1 MRGVGAVRV
10 LATFAFSFSA
20 AVFAA
25 VYGPL
30 DGFLVPVGLV
40 LALFSLLVFLLVRKK
55 SRLRRRALLVLSGL
69 AIGLLWTA
77 VYRSVYFQPARQ
89 LDGRTVRLTATV
101 SDWPQETQYGG
112 WSVLAEVDTDSF
124 VKLSAVLY
132 LDAQGAGL
140 RPGDRLATVTHCTL
154 GDRTMSGGE
163 EITYYTAKGIF
174 LQGEA
179 FGRLDVERPGHV
191 PWRYWAAYLSRGLKE
206 GIRAALPE
214 REAALVQ
221 ALVTGNRDHLT
232 DQFTT
237 SLQRTGLS
245 HTVAVSGMHL
255 AFLSGLL
262 NRLLGQGRRSTA
274 VLTVV
279 WVVLFCGV
287 AGNTPSVLRA
297 AVMIL
302 MLQAA
307 PLLGR
312 ERDGPTALGLAL
324 MLLLFFNP
332 FSAAHVGLQLSFAAV
347 AGILAVSDPIQ
358 LWLLRLCRLDRAPRS
373 RVTKYLRRV
382 PYFVVSVLSATLGAT
397 VFTIPLVAWYF
408 RVLSLIAPLANVL
421 SLWAVSGLFLGGLT
435 VGVVGMLSA
444 QAAAPLGMLLVP
456 LEHYLE
462 WVVDLLSRPALAALS
477 LDSVYYWAWI
487 VFFYLLL
494 ALSVWSPGKKRVWV
508 GLLAGA
514 GALGLAVMCSV
525 FTLRAGEVN
534 AAILDVGQGQSVAIE
549 IGGLLTL
556 VDCGGDSWKDPGDV
570 AADYIQSMGR
580 STLDYLVVTHYHAD
594 HANGVPQ
601 LLQRI
606 QVDTV
611 VLPDVEAGDPLR
623 EEIISLARE
632 QGAEM
637 LFVGQEDFYL
647 SLGLD
652 QGLKIF
658 APMTESGDTNE
669 LGLSVLA
676 SAGEFDILVTGDMS
690 GAGELE
696 LLEQAKLPKVELMV
710 AGHHG
715 SETSTT
721 PELLSAVRPD
731 VAAISVGK
739 DNRYGHPSQEVLV
752 RLAAVGAEIYRTD
765 LNGTIYI
772 HH

>member
-40 LALFSLLVFLLVRKK
+40 LALFSLLVFLLVQQK
-55 SRLRRRALLVLSGL
+55 SRRRRRALLVLSGL
-69 AIGLLWTA
+69 ALGFLWTA
-77 VYRSVYFQPARQ
+77 VYRSVYFQPARE

-140 RPGDRLATVTHCTL
+140 RPGDRLTTVTHCTL

-255 AFLSGLL
+255 AFLSELL

-274 VLTVV
+274 VLTVA

-302 MLQAA
+302 MLQTA

-324 MLLLFFNP
+324 MLLLFLNP

-358 LWLLRLCRLDRAPRS
+358 LWLLHLCRLDRAPRS

-421 SLWAVSGLFLGGLT
+421 SLWAVSGLFLGGLA

-632 QGAEM
+632 QGAEL